1 MCLYSNSSIRYVFPV
16 KTCWW
21 KTRRSPLTALIT
33 SRLRISLI
41 TVQWYSYESF
51 YSICLRSTFQGLSRS
66 LHDTPLS
73 VDNQKLLLG
82 KCIVRRISNQRI
94 IVIIQMPN
102 LYFTK
107 MSTVCWLH
115 FTESVK
121 QPDSKKD
128 MLKINPK
135 NKLNIISSRLEF
147 WSLQSWKRMRCAI

>member
-1 MCLYSNSSIRYVFPV
+1 
-16 KTCWW
+16 
-21 KTRRSPLTALIT
+21 
-33 SRLRISLI
+33 
-41 TVQWYSYESF
+41 
-51 YSICLRSTFQGLSRS
+51 
-66 LHDTPLS
+66 
-73 VDNQKLLLG
+73 
-82 KCIVRRISNQRI
+82 
-94 IVIIQMPN
+94 MPN

-147 WSLQSWKRMRCAI
+147 